1 MTINKGTQMLTGVH
15 HINFLVADLDM
26 AVEQYKDL
34 FGMKSVEI
42 EMLAERGVTTA
53 RFDLD
58 GVWIVL
64 VQPIDDD
71 SEPARILRQQGE
83 GLFLISFGVDDLE
96 DAREKLVAKGAISE
110 SATARDGLLNWR
122 VIDLNPG
129 TIFGAPIQL
138 TEER

>member
-15 HINFLVADLDM
+15 HINFLVADLDK

-42 EMLAERGVTTA
+42 EMLPERGVTTA